1 MASEWSGGEPPAGA
15 DAELRELED
24 ELCRLT
30 GVLAVGV
37 VGDRAGRPVEI
48 HVLSDH
54 AKPAKQIVR
63 DVRAV
68 ARTVFGLELDHRV
81 VSVAQLEA
89 GDASAPSGVE
99 QPRSGV
105 RPRVGGVHVDTE
117 GVRAQARVTLG
128 DGESE
133 ATGFAEGSIASVARP
148 HLIASAT
155 LDALR
160 QLQTG
165 ADAIHLDSA
174 QITRAGSS
182 RVAIVTVV

>member
-1 MASEWSGGEPPAGA
+1 MASEWAGGEPPAGA

-30 GVLAVGV
+30 GVLAVRV

-68 ARTVFGLELDHRV
+68 AQTVFGLELDHRI

-89 GDASAPSGVE
+89 EEGVAQSGSG
-99 QPRSGV
+99 QPLSEA
-105 RPRVGGVHVDTE
+105 RPRVGAVHVVAE

-128 DGESE
+128 DGDSE
-133 ATGFAEGSIASVARP
+133 ATGFADGSI
-148 HLIASAT
+148 
-155 LDALR
+155 
-160 QLQTG
+160 
-165 ADAIHLDSA
+165 
-174 QITRAGSS
+174 
-182 RVAIVTVV
+182 